1 MTKQTFKIGLN
12 EESNNNNT
20 KLKQWLSM
28 DYIKALVNLGFAVFV
43 ALYMLIKMET
53 VMNRINDELVTVHTL
68 INERK
73 EVDLKLLN
81 ILEKLNDR
89 NSK

>member
-1 MTKQTFKIGLN
+1 MTKQNFNIGLN
-12 EESNNNNT
+12 ESNDNNT
-20 KLKQWLSM
+20 KLKQWISM

-43 ALYMLIKMET
+43 ALYMLIKMEA
-53 VMNRINDELVTVHTL
+53 VMNKIKDELITLHTMVA
-68 INERK
+68 ERK

-89 NSK
+89 KEK